1 METTTINGRNEGR
14 IEIGTAWLHNS
25 TYEDGAFLHISRGTW
40 GTASAMDATV
50 HLDACAIR
58 TLQDALATA
67 LQEIEDNDPVR
78 LRKHAFGLF
87 KVVFGATDS
96 REARHVFTRGVL
108 GLGVDPSWRDGNLKP
123 AEMRKV
129 IQVLESICEADDV
142 LCGSAS

>member
-1 METTTINGRNEGR
+1 METTTIKGWNSGR
-14 IEIGTAWLHNS
+14 IEVGTAWLDSKSH
-25 TYEDGAFLHISRGTW
+25 EDGVFLHVPRGTW
-40 GTASAMDATV
+40 GSVEDATV
-50 HLDACAIR
+50 HLDATAIR
-58 TLQDALATA
+58 TLQDVLATA

-96 REARHVFTRGVL
+96 QEARHVFTRGVL
-108 GLGVDPSWRDGNLKP
+108 GDGVDPSWRDGNLSAP
-123 AEMRKV
+123 QMRKV